1 MFLHIETR
9 LKPTE
14 NRKSSNNNSLQYS
27 VSMHRNKYK
36 TGQIIGSIGGLGKNE
51 RKGEQTAPFSR
62 YFAFGRIGVFGNCFA
77 NWIIHR
83 FLSSCRRVCRRV
95 FRLLLLLQMLNQK
108 KVAARRGWRNSALF
122 VIRRRGWLV
131 ASCRRYR
138 QLSGLLL
145 WRLSCGAAKISKGLQ
160 KGGTVIFGFA
170 FCFGWG
176 GDWVG
181 VSERSERGEG
191 VANALSL

>member
-1 MFLHIETR
+1 
-9 LKPTE
+9 
-14 NRKSSNNNSLQYS
+14 
-27 VSMHRNKYK
+27 MHRNKYK

-62 YFAFGRIGVFGNCFA
+62 YFAFGRIGVFGSFWFY
-77 NWIIHR
+77 WIIHR

-138 QLSGLLL
+138 SAVGLASLAA
-145 WRLSCGAAKISKGLQ
+145 LSCLDGEVPGLGWASVASEGKGWRTPFPCKL
-160 KGGTVIFGFA
+160 G
-170 FCFGWG
+170 
-176 GDWVG
+176 
-181 VSERSERGEG
+181 ERSEHLSLRNERSEWRWGGMMSEANTYRRRMSVASEG
-191 VANALSL
+191 VRSER